1 MIDYY
6 SFLLLLRGIKKN
18 DVSIK
23 KMGKAHRIKDIWKVI
38 NQEWKIHYRLVFS
51 NEETL
56 EQRFTIKN
64 ITIQKAFIIVVIS
77 TFIIIILTTIL
88 IALTPLRVY
97 VPGYTTQKDYK
108 AYKSTVAHIDSLE
121 KIIDYNQQYIDNILT
136 MLRDEAPGI
145 ETSEEDGDATP
156 HVHMGI
162 RDKKRMAETEELI
175 EESEMILGRI
185 QNEGSTSTPSID
197 QAKISSISI
206 YPPSVGIVTNVFNAT
221 KNHYGIDISG
231 EKNNPVNSIADGMVI
246 FSGYH
251 ATDGYV
257 IIIQHPGNLISI
269 YKRNAAL
276 LKRTGARVSAGE
288 PIAVMGNTGSTEG
301 KSIHLHFELWYN
313 GFPINPLDYLVIQ

>member
-1 MIDYY
+1 
-6 SFLLLLRGIKKN
+6 
-18 DVSIK
+18 
-23 KMGKAHRIKDIWKVI
+23 MGKGQKIKDIWKVI
-38 NQEWKIHYRLVFS
+38 IQEWKTHYRLVFS
-51 NEETL
+51 NEQTH
-56 EQRFTIKN
+56 EQRLTIKN
-64 ITIQKAFIIVVIS
+64 ITIQKAFITIVITAFV
-77 TFIIIILTTIL
+77 IIILTTIL

-97 VPGYTTQKDYK
+97 IPGYTTQKDYK
-108 AYKSTVAHIDSLE
+108 VYKQTAARVDSLE
-121 KIIDYNQQYIDNILT
+121 KVIDYNQQYIDNILT
-136 MLRDEAPGI
+136 MLREEVPGS
-145 ETSEEDGDATP
+145 ELSEEESGADAEAIP

-185 QNEGSTSTPSID
+185 QNEGSTSTPNID
-197 QAKISSISI
+197 QAKISAISI
-206 YPPSVGIVTNVFNAT
+206 YPPAVGAVTSVFNAT

-231 EKNNPVNSIADGMVI
+231 GKNSPVNCIADGMVI

-276 LKRTGARVSAGE
+276 LKKTGARVTAGE
-288 PIAVMGNTGSTEG
+288 PIAVMGSTGNIEG